1 MAARKQA
8 GGSGQPKMV
17 RKTVTLEEAKLEQ
30 ARRLLHATS
39 DAEVLRVA
47 LDHLLSH
54 APEFHGEEE

>member
-8 GGSGQPKMV
+8 GEQKPQLV
-17 RKTVTLEEAKLEQ
+17 RKSLIVEADKLEK
-30 ARRLLHATS
+30 ARQVLGLTS

-54 APEFHGEEE
+54 FGGQQGEEE